1 MFVKWGFFFRRK
13 VLFSHCLCFFHEPDR
28 VGFFESAAEGTCFF
42 PVFQHQEEGG
52 AGAGHEDG
60 AGEGAEGGGCFFED
74 GVQREEGVFEVVGKG
89 GEEKGAVF
97 GFQCFHAVFGAV
109 FPAAREGVYGG
120 VGFGGGYGGL
130 GADDEEGKGFP
141 WGKGGEF
148 VADAR
153 AAGGAADDA
162 EGHVGAQ
169 GGAHGCKGF
178 RGISCFIEGRQSP
191 EDSGGVGG
199 AAAHACFRGDF
210 FGKGHGD
217 AAGNMFFSKEKFRCL
232 HHEVVPAC
240 RGAAFHYG
248 EGDGV
253 RLFQGDGVGKGDGV
267 HDGVNV
273 VISVGS
279 FLPYGQGEV
288 DFCIGCFLYH
298 FVLLEKWDFLYYILW
313 WESCPLWAGSFRWRA
328 GKW

>member
-1 MFVKWGFFFRRK
+1 M
-13 VLFSHCLCFFHEPDR
+13 
-28 VGFFESAAEGTCFF
+28 GFFESASKGGGFF

-74 GVQREEGVFEVVGKG
+74 GVQREEGVFEVVCQGGK
-89 GEEKGAVF
+89 EEAAVF
-97 GFQCFHAVFGAV
+97 GFQCFHAVFSAV
-109 FPAAREGVYGG
+109 FPAAGEGVYGG
-120 VGFGGGYGGL
+120 VGFGGGYGGP
-130 GADDEEGKGFP
+130 GADDEEGEIFP
-141 WGKGGEF
+141 WGKGGEL
-148 VADAR
+148 VADAS

-162 EGHVGAQ
+162 EGHVGAKGGAQ
-169 GGAHGCKGF
+169 GGERF
-178 RGISCFIEGRQSP
+178 RGIPCFIERGKSP
-191 EDSGGVGG
+191 EDGGGVGG

-217 AAGNMFFSKEKFRCL
+217 AAGNMFFLKEKFRCL

-240 RGAAFHYG
+240 RGAAFHHG

-273 VISVGS
+273 MVSVGS
-279 FLPYGQGEV
+279 LPSDGQGEV
-288 DFCIGCFLYH
+288 DFGIGCFAYH
-298 FVLLEKWDFLYYILW
+298 FVLLVEIDFLYYIL
-313 WESCPLWAGSFRWRA
+313 LAGELSAFRWRA